1 MRVGAAMLGAGLA
14 ATALAAQTQP
24 QGQGQPP
31 VFRAG
36 VDVVQLEVS
45 VLDKDRRP
53 VRGLASSEFA
63 VFEDGDPQ
71 VVVDVQEFV
80 LEANVS
86 DPVWAKAASSD
97 IATNSL
103 SDRRLIAIVMD
114 DRRCCWEATPLASGE
129 RLSDQWAIRNAID
142 TARHL
147 VRSLGPND
155 LATVALTRD
164 AMPALPFTGN
174 RDDLYAAIARFSP
187 MSEGGCF
194 PQTPDT
200 VRADLLRLLQMS
212 EVPRKALVYL
222 MSPVPS
228 GRSTRPEDKVRQKP
242 IPCPRPTYRIPG
254 TGQVVNSPLTREVL
268 PEPHPWDLARVPVYT
283 LNVSGLLV
291 DMKRVEEKQ
300 LPMSLSLM
308 NGPNET
314 GGWNYFRTNDLAPA
328 VSEILL
334 ESDSYYLVGFR
345 TMRPTQ
351 DGKYRRVEIKV
362 TRPGDGSYEVRTRA
376 GYRRPRS
383 APKPGSREARNP
395 DIPRPPASVSGLLPK
410 TAITLEASAGA
421 FPLDAERA
429 AVLVNVDVTHS
440 IDTVLTQ
447 PHALELRTVA
457 YRSGSAVREVRAPVP
472 MDPASGISR
481 TRASVPVRLH
491 LEPDQY
497 ELWISARD
505 PRTLRMGDVKLRVDV
520 PDFAARPVVV
530 SGIVLGSGADVGTP
544 LPEALAGLVP
554 LRPTTGRVFGTASE
568 LAAFF
573 HVHQGGKLPLGVVS
587 LRLRILDEQGRTRFD
602 HAETLEPARFSS
614 ARTAAYSFRLPL
626 ETLSLGRHLLSVEA
640 RLGERIAPARDV
652 PFEVR

>member
-14 ATALAAQTQP
+14 ATALAAQTPPQP
-24 QGQGQPP
+24 QGQPP
-31 VFRAG
+31 IFRAG

-53 VRGLASSEFA
+53 VRGLTASDFA

-80 LEANVS
+80 LEANAS

-97 IATNSL
+97 VATNSL

-114 DRRCCWEATPLASGE
+114 DRRCCWEATPLPSGE

-147 VRSLGPND
+147 VRSLRPKD
-155 LATVALTRD
+155 LATVATTRE

-200 VRADLLRLLQMS
+200 ALKDLRRLLQMS
-212 EVPRKALVYL
+212 EVPRKVLVYL
-222 MSPVPS
+222 MSPVMG
-228 GRSTRPEDKVRQKP
+228 GRGTKVQKP
-242 IPCPRPTYRIPG
+242 IPCPPPSYRIPG
-254 TGQVVNSPLTREVL
+254 TGQVVTGRQVL
-268 PEPHPWDLARVPVYT
+268 QTGPEPHPWDLADVPLYT

-314 GGWNYFRTNDLAPA
+314 GGWNYFRTNDLAPV
-328 VSEILL
+328 VSDVL
-334 ESDSYYLVGFR
+334 EQSDSYYLLGFR
-345 TMRPTQ
+345 TSRPTQ
-351 DGKYRRVEIKV
+351 DGRYRRVDV
-362 TRPGDGSYEVRTRA
+362 NVARPGGGAYEVRTRA
-376 GYRRPRS
+376 GYRRPQP

-410 TAITLEASAGA
+410 SAITLEASAGA

-429 AVLVNVDVTHS
+429 AVLINVDVTHT

-457 YRSGSAVREVRAPVP
+457 YRSGSAVRDVRAPVP
-472 MDPASGISR
+472 IDPASGISR

-520 PDFAARPVVV
+520 PDFAARPIVV
-530 SGIVLGSGADVGTP
+530 SGIVLGSSTDAGTP
-544 LPEALAGLVP
+544 LPQALSGLVP
-554 LRPTTGRVFGTASE
+554 LRPTTARVFGTASE
-568 LAAFF
+568 LSAFF
-573 HVHQGGKLPLGVVS
+573 HVHQGGKLPLGAVS
-587 LRLRILDEQGRTRFD
+587 LRLRILDEQGRTRLD
-602 HAETLEPARFSS
+602 RAETLEPARFSS
-614 ARTAAYSFRLPL
+614 TRTAEYTFRLPL
-626 ETLSLGRHLLSVEA
+626 ETLSPGRHLLSVEA
-640 RLGERIAPARDV
+640 RLGDRIAPARDV